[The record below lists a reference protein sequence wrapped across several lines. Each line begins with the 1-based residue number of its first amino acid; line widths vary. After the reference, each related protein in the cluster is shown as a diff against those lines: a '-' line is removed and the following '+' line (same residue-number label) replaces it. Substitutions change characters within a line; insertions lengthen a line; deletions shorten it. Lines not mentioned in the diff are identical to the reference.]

1 MYKEEII
8 IDDFG
13 IEYTVRHLGTKGSYG
28 AGADTL
34 RGQDSVLI
42 TFIFDQMPTDIIKKA
57 QNKLLYEF
65 SGVDVNFR
73 IPWSKAV

>member
-1 MYKEEII
+1 MDYTELIS

-13 IEYTVRHLGTKGSYG
+13 FEYTVQHLGTKGSFDHG
-28 AGADTL
+28 VMNGK
-34 RGQDSVLI
+34 DSVLI
-42 TFIFDQMPTDIIKKA
+42 TFIFDQMPTEIIKKA